1 MPIRFKM
8 AGKIYDGFLVQFRE
22 GHLCP
27 LLVGVGLQFI
37 TVRFDQ
43 VIGDVDSENLSRLN
57 PDKKEKSLRLNMV
70 GEQIDT
76 SSAKDECTLF

>member
-1 MPIRFKM
+1 
-8 AGKIYDGFLVQFRE
+8 
-22 GHLCP
+22 
-27 LLVGVGLQFI
+27 
-37 TVRFDQ
+37 VRFDQ

-57 PDKKEKSLRLNMV
+57 PDKKEKSLRLKMV